1 MTTETSVGQQNDGG
15 SSSPV
20 DTAKPGKPYGEM
32 TGPELQEAFSNNE
45 KARSVLTAMGLI
57 NPVFAVVGRGATN
70 MAEKQ
75 ILEAMEKNGVQAPV
89 DRDSGGL
96 LTNIFDTVKNFFGG
110 DNNKDKDPV
119 VKTNSKPTVKTPIIN
134 PTAGNGGNNN
144 NNNSTSN
151 AATDASQKA
160 TGNMSGKTTA
170 EKTKISKAA
179 TKGITKG
186 TSSSTSADN
195 TTAGGA
201 DLDTSYGISGLKK
214 GGLVSRPVKKKKKK

>member
-119 VKTNSKPTVKTPIIN
+119 VKTNSKPTVKTP
-134 PTAGNGGNNN
+134 GGNNN